1 MRFISFAILVS
12 GILFIRKLMWKHIS
26 RKTQYALWIFPA
38 LFLLLNPFWNISSKW
53 SIENILFI
61 FEQRTLQETEK
72 YFPGIWDGQ
81 DGFRGNF
88 NNHIYNEQ
96 NNGDAVMLN
105 ETDEEEGQEED
116 WNSDTYYNEEETES
130 RSVLTI
136 FPNAI
141 AHFMQ
146 KNWSN
151 FRRTISFILLLAVGY
166 SNIKFYRFC
175 LKNRLF
181 FINEKEV
188 KVYFLEGIGSPFL
201 LGKDI
206 YIDKNSI
213 ENETVLKHVIMHE
226 YCHYKHR
233 DYLWVILR
241 TVCLI
246 VYWYHPFVWLANEYV
261 KRDCELACD
270 EAVMFGLKSKEYEEY
285 GYALISVLK
294 HSRTGKRYTAIS
306 SAANQNM
313 QKMKERLI
321 MIKTKRKCSRAV
333 SVICI
338 MCIVILT
345 GCTFTQKPAEKEEA
359 WEKKEAVSQENSDLQ
374 RQEDIQKQIYNGY
387 YNISAKAYGDYTY
400 VAAEQ
405 GIYRILD
412 ESSIEELLYE
422 GSVILGAL
430 GDDRLFFYAYSED
443 EEGTGIMSLNL
454 LTGEIMESY
463 FPGEDFYSYM
473 EMSYRDGKL
482 YINKKDEI
490 AVFRVQEDG
499 TLQRE
504 ESLQITVPKELQD
517 AEKNSKL
524 ISPVITMGEGYSENF
539 YYDRT
544 EDYSCVSVYD
554 GKALVNEAENMTDL
568 MITDKGV
575 IGRDIK
581 NQKDV
586 FLWDVY
592 SGEKKLFYQASEHE
606 NKLWVYSTYDKNG
619 VYGFFQG
626 KDSLCVVSRISWD
639 GILEE
644 LFELEAVEMYGD
656 VKMSVIGDWIYYC
669 NQTTG
674 KMERRNMR
682 NLMEAEII
690 Q

>member
-12 GILFIRKLMWKHIS
+12 GILLIRKLMWKHIS
-26 RKTQYALWIFPA
+26 RKTQYTLWIFPA
-38 LFLLLNPFWNISSKW
+38 LFLLLNPFWNISSRW
-53 SIENILFI
+53 SIENILFT

-72 YFPGIWDGQ
+72 YFPELWRES
-81 DGFRGNF
+81 DGFGEDF

-130 RSVLTI
+130 RYVLTI

-141 AHFMQ
+141 VHFMQ

-151 FRRTISFILLLAVGY
+151 FRRIISFILILAIGY

-175 LKNRLF
+175 LKNRHF
-181 FINEKEV
+181 FKNEKEV

-201 LGKDI
+201 LGKNI

-213 ENETVLKHVIMHE
+213 ENEMVLKHVIMHE

-233 DYLWVILR
+233 DYFWIIIR
-241 TVCLI
+241 TICLI
-246 VYWYHPFVWLANEYV
+246 FYWYHPFVWLANEYA

-270 EAVMFGLKSKEYEEY
+270 EAVMLRLDSKEYEEY
-285 GYALISVLK
+285 GYTLISVLK
-294 HSRTGKRYTAIS
+294 YSRTGKKYTTIS

-313 QKMKERLI
+313 KKIKERLI
-321 MIKTKRKCSRAV
+321 MIKTKRKCSKAV

-338 MCIVILT
+338 LCIVILT
-345 GCTFTQKPAEKEEA
+345 GCTFTQKQVEKEETR
-359 WEKKEAVSQENSDLQ
+359 EKKEVVNQENSDLQ
-374 RQEDIQKQIYNGY
+374 LQEDIQKQIYNGY
-387 YNISAKAYGDYTY
+387 YNISAKAYGNCTY
-400 VAAEQ
+400 VAAER
-405 GIYRILD
+405 GMYRIWD
-412 ESSIEELLYE
+412 DSSIRELLYE
-422 GSVILGAL
+422 GSVILGTL
-430 GDDRLFFYAYSED
+430 GDERLFFYAYSED
-443 EEGTGIMSLNL
+443 EEGAGIMSLNL
-454 LTGEIMESY
+454 LTGEIMSSY

-473 EMSYRDGKL
+473 EMYYRDEKL
-482 YINKKDEI
+482 YINKMDEI
-490 AVFRVQEDG
+490 AVFQVQEDG

-554 GKALVNEAENMTDL
+554 GNALVNETENMTDL

-575 IGRDIK
+575 IGSDIK
-581 NQKDV
+581 NPKDV
-586 FLWDVY
+586 FWWDIY
-592 SGEKKLFYQASEHE
+592 TGERKLFYQASEHE

-619 VYGFFQG
+619 VYGFLQG
-626 KDSLCVVSRISWD
+626 KDGSCVVSRISWD
-639 GILEE
+639 GMLEE
-644 LFELEAVEMYGD
+644 LFELEAVERYGD
-656 VKMSVIGDWIYYC
+656 VKMSVIGEWIYYC

-674 KMERRNMR
+674 EMERRNMM
-682 NLMEAEII
+682 NLEEAEII
-690 Q
+690 R